1 MTGVVKTEHCCVNRQ
16 RNIFSNNMKGVSR
29 CLVLMTVSLG
39 LICVLLLVFIILQHF
54 TITAERDLIKSYKN
68 TVEEFNQTINSL
80 QNNYTNLTQKKLTLE
95 MRVNNLTAEKSQL
108 QRSFETLN
116 QTKLQLESKVT
127 CLSEKLKQ
135 EESKQRNL
143 CGPVCLLLSNNAMS
157 WSDSRQYCRDHGADL
172 VIINS
177 EEKQMYD
184 KTQEQIMDLEAIYDS
199 DEDTT
204 GPRTTSYS
212 QAKGKDQQCRGRCL
226 ALITVSLGL
235 ICVLLLVFII
245 LQNITITA
253 ERDQMKSYKNTVEEF
268 NQTISSLQHN
278 YTDLMTKKDQLQNNF
293 RFLSQKKL
301 ELETRVNSLSDE
313 LKKKVS
319 NGGNQS
325 SLDGLFISKKPMSW
339 SDSRQYCRD
348 RGADLVIINTEEK
361 QRLLSSS
368 FRERL
373 WIGLSDI
380 ENEGNLTWVDNSPL
394 NQGYVLSAPNIL
406 KVGAPEKVFVEAQ
419 DYSGASLNVKIS
431 VRNPKDNNR
440 EVTSA
445 SVSLTPDKN
454 YQDLVEIEVPGNAFS
469 FEKGVEQY
477 AILQAQFP
485 QNLLEKKVM
494 VIFQSGHIVLQT
506 DKTIYTP
513 DSTVYYRVFS
523 LSSGMTRPVE
533 SGVRMEIL
541 TPDGISL
548 ESKSVYPGGGMVSG
562 TFSLTNPASPG
573 LWKLVAW
580 HKNSPQKNFSS
591 EFEVKEYVLPSFEV
605 SLSPQKAFFYVNDDS
620 LTVDVDAKYLF
631 GETVS
636 GHGFVVFGVVT
647 EDKGKISIPGSL
659 QRVQILDGSG
669 TAELRR
675 KHILQT
681 FPNIMQLVGHSLY
694 VTVSVLTESGSEM
707 VEAHK
712 KGIQIVTS
720 PYTIH
725 FRRTPHYFKPGMPF
739 DISVYVTNPDQ
750 TPAKNVEVEVNPG
763 GIRGQTRDNG
773 IAKVTV
779 NTPGGSS
786 TLEITAKT
794 RDPQLSNDQ
803 QAVKKM
809 TAQAYIPKGGS
820 NNYLHIG
827 IGAAELQI
835 GDQMKVSLNLGRSP
849 GVRDQDFTYMILSKG
864 QIVQADR
871 FKRRGQSLVS
881 LSLTVTKDMVPSF
894 RFVAYYHVGSSEVV
908 SDSVWVDVKDTCMG
922 TLKVEVHNPVNVYEP
937 GEDFDLRITGDPGA
951 KVGLVAVDKGV
962 YVLNNKNRITQ
973 TKIWGVVE
981 SHDIGCTAG
990 SGKDSMEVFSDAG
1003 LLFESS
1009 SAGGTGVRTSS
1020 EMVEAHKKGIQ
1031 IVTSPYTIHF
1041 RRTPHYFKP
1050 GMPFDIS
1057 VYVTNPDQTPAKNV
1071 EVEVNPGGIRGQT
1084 RDNGIAKVTVNTP
1097 GGSST
1102 LEIIAKTRDPQLS
1115 NDQQAVKKMT
1125 AQAYIPKGGS
1135 NNYLHIGI
1143 GAAELQIGDQM
1154 KVSLNLG
1161 RSPGVRDQDFTYMIL
1176 SKGQIVQADRFKR
1189 RGQSLVSLSLTV
1201 TKDMVPSFR
1210 FVAYYHVGSSE
1221 VVSDSVWV
1229 DVKDTC
1235 MGTLKVEVHNPVN
1248 VYEPG
1253 EDFDLRITGDPGAKV
1268 GLVAVDK
1275 GVYVLNNKNRITQ
1288 TKIWGVVESHDIGC
1302 TAGSGKDSME
1312 VFSDAGLLFES
1323 SSAGGTGVRT
1333 ISKFSGIGRECC
1345 MDGLKKLDDYSCQ
1358 YRASFIVEGKEC
1370 IQAFLHCC
1378 TEITAHFEDSAE
1390 EMILSRSECEDFV
1403 NSDDIVTRTLFPESW
1418 LWEEVVLPKCSALN
1432 RQCQTTTFPRDG
1444 LKLKDSITTWEITAI
1459 SLSSTHG
1466 ICVADVHEMTVVKNF
1481 FIDLKLP
1488 YSAVRNE
1495 QIEIKAVIH
1504 NLYSR
1509 RLKVRVELME
1519 TKDICS
1525 PASKRGK
1532 FQTIVTVDAKSSYS
1546 VPFVIVPLAL
1556 GRHAIEVKA
1565 AAAGRAS
1572 DGVRKEL
1579 LVVSEGVLT
1588 KLNEN
1593 LQFSPSKKGGEHVE
1607 VINSLI
1613 LKDQAPNTPSI
1624 TYVSAIGDT
1633 ISITIEK
1640 AISGHAM
1647 GSLIIQPGGCGEQN
1661 MAGLT
1666 MPVIATHY
1674 LDKTSQWH
1682 TLNAGLRETAVT
1694 YITRGYNQQL
1704 AYRKTDG
1711 SYAAYI
1717 SRPSSTWLTAYV
1729 AKVFAMA
1736 SNIVYIDRNVIC
1748 SALNWLIQ
1756 NKQLPDG
1763 VFREDAPVLSG
1774 GMTGNVHGENTQASM
1789 TAFVL
1794 IALQEGRGICAGQI
1808 SSLDSS
1814 MYKAIVYLRSQIHS
1828 LTNPYAVAMTSY
1840 ALASGNA
1847 LDKQVLLRK
1856 AYADGSH
1863 WPVPG
1868 SSTFTLEASAYA
1880 LLALVKA
1887 QDFQSAAPIVNWL
1900 NNQRQYSGG
1909 YGSTQIPS
1917 NRQITISAKGS
1928 GEASVTVVTEYY
1940 AKPKESKSTCNNFE
1954 LALAFERNDK
1964 VTYQGA
1970 TESYKL
1976 IIKTRY
1982 LSADRDATMSILDIS
1997 LLTGFVVDENDLK
2010 ALSTGCDRIIQK
2022 FEMNKQLS
2030 ERGSLILYLD
2040 KISHTREERISFRL
2054 HRIMNGGFLQPAAV
2068 TVYEY
2073 YSIENRCVKFY
2084 HPTRK
2089 EGALQ
2094 KICKNDV
2101 CQCAEE
2107 NCSLQKKE
2115 KILEAHRNKKACE
2128 PKIDYV
2134 YKAVVL
2140 RENEDALTVYYDM
2153 KIELALK
2160 TGPEKNVEG
2169 MQRTFSLQ
2177 ISCKEALNL
2186 KGGESYLI
2194 MGQADDVQMEGRI
2207 GQYALGERTWLE
2219 FWPSLEESKTSA
2231 ELKEKYNGMLSLQQD
2246 LRFGC
2251 G

>member
-1 MTGVVKTEHCCVNRQ
+1 MNVDSLWLAAVV
-16 RNIFSNNMKGVSR
+16 
-29 CLVLMTVSLG
+29 VSL
-39 LICVLLLVFIILQHF
+39 
-54 TITAERDLIKSYKN
+54 
-68 TVEEFNQTINSL
+68 
-80 QNNYTNLTQKKLTLE
+80 
-95 MRVNNLTAEKSQL
+95 
-108 QRSFETLN
+108 
-116 QTKLQLESKVT
+116 
-127 CLSEKLKQ
+127 
-135 EESKQRNL
+135 
-143 CGPVCLLLSNNAMS
+143 P
-157 WSDSRQYCRDHGADL
+157 
-172 VIINS
+172 
-177 EEKQMYD
+177 
-184 KTQEQIMDLEAIYDS
+184 
-199 DEDTT
+199 
-204 GPRTTSYS
+204 
-212 QAKGKDQQCRGRCL
+212 
-226 ALITVSLGL
+226 
-235 ICVLLLVFII
+235 
-245 LQNITITA
+245 
-253 ERDQMKSYKNTVEEF
+253 
-268 NQTISSLQHN
+268 
-278 YTDLMTKKDQLQNNF
+278 
-293 RFLSQKKL
+293 
-301 ELETRVNSLSDE
+301 
-313 LKKKVS
+313 
-319 NGGNQS
+319 
-325 SLDGLFISKKPMSW
+325 
-339 SDSRQYCRD
+339 
-348 RGADLVIINTEEK
+348 
-361 QRLLSSS
+361 
-368 FRERL
+368 
-373 WIGLSDI
+373 
-380 ENEGNLTWVDNSPL
+380 
-394 NQGYVLSAPNIL
+394 VLSLCDPL
-406 KVGAPEKVFVEAQ
+406 
-419 DYSGASLNVKIS
+419 
-431 VRNPKDNNR
+431 
-440 EVTSA
+440 
-445 SVSLTPDKN
+445 
-454 YQDLVEIEVPGNAFS
+454 
-469 FEKGVEQY
+469 
-477 AILQAQFP
+477 
-485 QNLLEKKVM
+485 
-494 VIFQSGHIVLQT
+494 
-506 DKTIYTP
+506 
-513 DSTVYYRVFS
+513 
-523 LSSGMTRPVE
+523 
-533 SGVRMEIL
+533 
-541 TPDGISL
+541 
-548 ESKSVYPGGGMVSG
+548 
-562 TFSLTNPASPG
+562 PG

-620 LTVDVDAKYLF
+620 LTVDIDAKYLF

-809 TAQAYIPKGGS
+809 TAQAYKPKGGS

-849 GVRDQDFTYMILSKG
+849 GVRDQDFTYMICLE
-864 QIVQADR
+864 
-871 FKRRGQSLVS
+871 
-881 LSLTVTKDMVPSF
+881 
-894 RFVAYYHVGSSEVV
+894 SEHT
-908 SDSVWVDVKDTCMG
+908 S
-922 TLKVEVHNPVNVYEP
+922 
-937 GEDFDLRITGDPGA
+937 GE
-951 KVGLVAVDKGV
+951 
-962 YVLNNKNRITQ
+962 N
-973 TKIWGVVE
+973 
-981 SHDIGCTAG
+981 
-990 SGKDSMEVFSDAG
+990 
-1003 LLFESS
+1003 
-1009 SAGGTGVRTSS
+1009 
-1020 EMVEAHKKGIQ
+1020 
-1031 IVTSPYTIHF
+1031 
-1041 RRTPHYFKP
+1041 
-1050 GMPFDIS
+1050 
-1057 VYVTNPDQTPAKNV
+1057 
-1071 EVEVNPGGIRGQT
+1071 
-1084 RDNGIAKVTVNTP
+1084 
-1097 GGSST
+1097 
-1102 LEIIAKTRDPQLS
+1102 
-1115 NDQQAVKKMT
+1115 
-1125 AQAYIPKGGS
+1125 
-1135 NNYLHIGI
+1135 
-1143 GAAELQIGDQM
+1143 
-1154 KVSLNLG
+1154 
-1161 RSPGVRDQDFTYMIL
+1161 
-1176 SKGQIVQADRFKR
+1176 
-1189 RGQSLVSLSLTV
+1189 
-1201 TKDMVPSFR
+1201 
-1210 FVAYYHVGSSE
+1210 
-1221 VVSDSVWV
+1221 
-1229 DVKDTC
+1229 
-1235 MGTLKVEVHNPVN
+1235 
-1248 VYEPG
+1248 
-1253 EDFDLRITGDPGAKV
+1253 
-1268 GLVAVDK
+1268 
-1275 GVYVLNNKNRITQ
+1275 
-1288 TKIWGVVESHDIGC
+1288 
-1302 TAGSGKDSME
+1302 
-1312 VFSDAGLLFES
+1312 
-1323 SSAGGTGVRT
+1323 
-1333 ISKFSGIGRECC
+1333 
-1345 MDGLKKLDDYSCQ
+1345 
-1358 YRASFIVEGKEC
+1358 
-1370 IQAFLHCC
+1370 
-1378 TEITAHFEDSAE
+1378 
-1390 EMILSRSECEDFV
+1390 EDFV

-1418 LWEEVVLPKCSALN
+1418 LWEEVVLPKCSSLN

-1495 QIEIKAVIH
+1495 QIEIKAIIH

-1509 RLKVRVELME
+1509 RVKVRVELME

-1565 AAAGRAS
+1565 AAAGRAG

-1607 VINSLI
+1607 VIRSLI
-1613 LKDQAPNTPSI
+1613 LRDQAPNTPSI

-1674 LDKTSQWH
+1674 LDKTNQWH
-1682 TLNAGLRETAVT
+1682 TLNAGLRQTAVT
-1694 YITRGYNQQL
+1694 YIARGYNQQL

-1748 SALNWLIQ
+1748 SALNWLIL
-1756 NKQLPDG
+1756 NRQLPDG
-1763 VFREDAPVLSG
+1763 VFREAAPVMSG

-1814 MYKAIVYLRSQIHS
+1814 MYKAIVYLRSQIHG

-1840 ALASGNA
+1840 ALANGNA

-1856 AYADGSH
+1856 ASADGSH

-1887 QDFQSAAPIVNWL
+1887 QDFQNAAPIVNWL

-1909 YGSTQIPS
+1909 YGSTQATIMVFQAVAEYRIQVKDIKQLDLEMTIRVEGSRQPVVWKFNKENSHLTQTEKIPS

-1940 AKPKESKSTCNNFE
+1940 AKPKESKSTCKNFE

-2010 ALSTGCDRIIQK
+2010 ALSTGHDRIIQK

-2153 KIELALK
+2153 RIELALK
-2160 TGPEKNVEG
+2160 TGPEINVEG

-2231 ELKEKYNGMLSLQQD
+2231 ELREKYNGMLSLQQD

-2251 G
+2251 S

>member
-1 MTGVVKTEHCCVNRQ
+1 MRVDSLWLAAVV
-16 RNIFSNNMKGVSR
+16 
-29 CLVLMTVSLG
+29 VSLP
-39 LICVLLLVFIILQHF
+39 IL
-54 TITAERDLIKSYKN
+54 
-68 TVEEFNQTINSL
+68 SL
-80 QNNYTNLTQKKLTLE
+80 CT
-95 MRVNNLTAEKSQL
+95 
-108 QRSFETLN
+108 
-116 QTKLQLESKVT
+116 
-127 CLSEKLKQ
+127 
-135 EESKQRNL
+135 
-143 CGPVCLLLSNNAMS
+143 
-157 WSDSRQYCRDHGADL
+157 
-172 VIINS
+172 
-177 EEKQMYD
+177 
-184 KTQEQIMDLEAIYDS
+184 
-199 DEDTT
+199 
-204 GPRTTSYS
+204 
-212 QAKGKDQQCRGRCL
+212 
-226 ALITVSLGL
+226 
-235 ICVLLLVFII
+235 
-245 LQNITITA
+245 
-253 ERDQMKSYKNTVEEF
+253 
-268 NQTISSLQHN
+268 
-278 YTDLMTKKDQLQNNF
+278 
-293 RFLSQKKL
+293 
-301 ELETRVNSLSDE
+301 
-313 LKKKVS
+313 
-319 NGGNQS
+319 
-325 SLDGLFISKKPMSW
+325 
-339 SDSRQYCRD
+339 
-348 RGADLVIINTEEK
+348 
-361 QRLLSSS
+361 
-368 FRERL
+368 
-373 WIGLSDI
+373 
-380 ENEGNLTWVDNSPL
+380 PL
-394 NQGYVLSAPNIL
+394 YILSAPNIL
-406 KVGAPEKVFVEAQ
+406 KVGSPEKVFVEAQ

-431 VRNPKDNNR
+431 VRSPKDNSR

-445 SVSLTPDKN
+445 SVTLTPTKN
-454 YQDLVEIEVPGNAFS
+454 YQDLVEIEISGSEFS
-469 FEKGVEQY
+469 FEKGVQQY

-485 QNLLEKKVM
+485 QKLLEKKVM
-494 VIFQSGHIVLQT
+494 VIFQSGNIVLQT

-523 LSSGMTRPVE
+523 LSPGMTQPAENR
-533 SGVRMEIL
+533 VRVEIL

-548 ESKSVYPGGGMVSG
+548 ESKSVYPGEGIVSG
-562 TFSLTNPASPG
+562 TFSLTDPASPG

-580 HKNSPQKNFSS
+580 HQNSPQKNFSS

-605 SLSPQKAFFYVNDDS
+605 TLSPQKAFFYVNDDS
-620 LTVDVDAKYLF
+620 LSVDIKAKYLF
-631 GETVS
+631 GETVR

-669 TAELRR
+669 TAELKR

-681 FPNIMQLVGHSLY
+681 FPNIMQLVRKSLY
-694 VTVSVLTESGSEM
+694 IAVSVLTESGSEM
-707 VEAHK
+707 VEAQK

-725 FRRTPHYFKPGMPF
+725 FKKTPHFFKPGMPF
-739 DISVYVTNPDQ
+739 DVSVYITNPDQ

-763 GIRGQTRDNG
+763 GVKSQTRDNG

-786 TLEITAKT
+786 TLEITVKT
-794 RDPQLSNDQ
+794 KDPQLSDEQ

-809 TAQAYIPKGGS
+809 TAQAYKPKGGS

-827 IGAAELQI
+827 INAAELQI

-849 GVRDQDFTYMILSKG
+849 RVIDQDFTYMILSKG
-864 QIVQADR
+864 QIIQADR

-881 LSLTVTKDMVPSF
+881 LSLPVTKDMLPSF

-922 TLKVEVHNPVNVYEP
+922 TLKVEVQDPVNVYEP
-937 GEDFDLRITGDPGA
+937 GEDFSLRITGDPGA

-973 TKIWGVVE
+973 TKIWDVVE

-990 SGKDSMEVFSDAG
+990 SGKDSMQVFSDAG

-1009 SAGGTGVRTSS
+1009 SAGGTDVRTNAECQSS
-1020 EMVEAHKKGIQ
+1020 SRRKRRDI
-1031 IVTSPYTIHF
+1031 TSWDLL
-1041 RRTPHYFKP
+1041 R
-1050 GMPFDIS
+1050 S
-1057 VYVTNPDQTPAKNV
+1057 
-1071 EVEVNPGGIRGQT
+1071 
-1084 RDNGIAKVTVNTP
+1084 
-1097 GGSST
+1097 
-1102 LEIIAKTRDPQLS
+1102 LS
-1115 NDQQAVKKMT
+1115 NK
-1125 AQAYIPKGGS
+1125 Y
-1135 NNYLHIGI
+1135 
-1143 GAAELQIGDQM
+1143 
-1154 KVSLNLG
+1154 
-1161 RSPGVRDQDFTYMIL
+1161 
-1176 SKGQIVQADRFKR
+1176 
-1189 RGQSLVSLSLTV
+1189 
-1201 TKDMVPSFR
+1201 
-1210 FVAYYHVGSSE
+1210 
-1221 VVSDSVWV
+1221 
-1229 DVKDTC
+1229 
-1235 MGTLKVEVHNPVN
+1235 
-1248 VYEPG
+1248 
-1253 EDFDLRITGDPGAKV
+1253 
-1268 GLVAVDK
+1268 
-1275 GVYVLNNKNRITQ
+1275 
-1288 TKIWGVVESHDIGC
+1288 
-1302 TAGSGKDSME
+1302 
-1312 VFSDAGLLFES
+1312 
-1323 SSAGGTGVRT
+1323 
-1333 ISKFSGIGRECC
+1333 SGIERECC
-1345 MDGLKKLDDYSCQ
+1345 LDGLKNMEDLSITCQ
-1358 YRASFIVEGKEC
+1358 YRASFIVDGEEC
-1370 IQAFLHCC
+1370 RQAFLHCC
-1378 TEITAHFEDSAE
+1378 NVMADNREKSAE
-1390 EMILSRSECEDFV
+1390 EQILARSESEEFV
-1403 NSDDIVTRTLFPESW
+1403 NSDDIVTRSLFPESW
-1418 LWEEVVLPKCSALN
+1418 LWEELKLPKCSSMN
-1432 RQCQTTTFPRDG
+1432 RQCQTTTLPRDG

-1495 QIEIKAVIH
+1495 QIEIKAIIH

-1509 RLKVRVELME
+1509 KVKVRVELME

-1532 FQTIVTVDAKSSYS
+1532 FNTIVTVDAKSSYS

-1556 GRHAIEVKA
+1556 GRHAIVVKA
-1565 AAAGRAS
+1565 AAAGRGS
-1572 DGVRKEL
+1572 DGVKKDL

-1607 VINSLI
+1607 VIKSLI
-1613 LKDQAPNTPSI
+1613 LRDQAPNTPAN

-1640 AISGHAM
+1640 AISGQAM
-1647 GSLIIQPGGCGEQN
+1647 GSLIILPGGCGEQN
-1661 MAGLT
+1661 MASLT

-1674 LDKTSQWH
+1674 LDKTNQWH
-1682 TLNAGLRETAVT
+1682 TVKAGLRQTAAM

-1704 AYRKTDG
+1704 AYRKSDG

-1729 AKVFAMA
+1729 AKIFAMA
-1736 SNIVYIDRNVIC
+1736 SNIVNIDRNVIC
-1748 SALNWLIQ
+1748 SALKWLIM

-1763 VFREDAPVLSG
+1763 VFREDAPVISG
-1774 GMTGNVHGENTQASM
+1774 WMTGNVHGQNSQASM

-1794 IALQEGRGICAGQI
+1794 IALQEGRGICAGLI

-1814 MYKAIVYLRSQIHS
+1814 INKATMYLRSQFHG

-1840 ALASGNA
+1840 ALANGNA
-1847 LDKQVLLRK
+1847 LDKQILLRK
-1856 AYADGSH
+1856 ASGDGSH

-1868 SSTFTLEASAYA
+1868 SSSFTLEASAYA
-1880 LLALVKA
+1880 LLALIKA
-1887 QDFQSAAPIVNWL
+1887 QDFQNAAPIVNWL
-1900 NNQRQYSGG
+1900 NNQRQYNGG
-1909 YGSTQIPS
+1909 YGTTQATIMVFQAVAEYRIQVKDKRQLDLEMTIRVDGSRQPIVWNFNKDNSYLAQTEKIPS

-1940 AKPKESKSTCNNFE
+1940 VKPKESKTTCKNFE
-1954 LALAFERNDK
+1954 LALTFERANEVK
-1964 VTYQGA
+1964 YQGA

-1976 IIKTRY
+1976 IINTRY

-2010 ALSTGCDRIIQK
+2010 ALSTGHDRMIQK

-2040 KISHTREERISFRL
+2040 KISHTRQDRISFRL

-2073 YSIENRCVKFY
+2073 YSLENRCVRFY

-2089 EGALQ
+2089 EGAFQ

-2115 KILEAHRNKKACE
+2115 KILEAHRNKKACD
-2128 PKIDYV
+2128 PKINYV

-2140 RENEDALTVYYDM
+2140 REREDALTLYYDVR
-2153 KIELALK
+2153 IELALK
-2160 TGPEKNVEG
+2160 TGPEINVEG
-2169 MQRTFSLQ
+2169 EQRTFALQ

-2186 KGGESYLI
+2186 KPGESYLI
-2194 MGQADDVQMEGRI
+2194 MGQADDVQLEGRI

-2251 G
+2251 S

>member
-1 MTGVVKTEHCCVNRQ
+1 MRVDSLWLAAVV
-16 RNIFSNNMKGVSR
+16 
-29 CLVLMTVSLG
+29 VSLP
-39 LICVLLLVFIILQHF
+39 VL
-54 TITAERDLIKSYKN
+54 
-68 TVEEFNQTINSL
+68 
-80 QNNYTNLTQKKLTLE
+80 
-95 MRVNNLTAEKSQL
+95 
-108 QRSFETLN
+108 SF
-116 QTKLQLESKVT
+116 
-127 CLSEKLKQ
+127 C
-135 EESKQRNL
+135 
-143 CGPVCLLLSNNAMS
+143 
-157 WSDSRQYCRDHGADL
+157 D
-172 VIINS
+172 
-177 EEKQMYD
+177 
-184 KTQEQIMDLEAIYDS
+184 
-199 DEDTT
+199 
-204 GPRTTSYS
+204 
-212 QAKGKDQQCRGRCL
+212 
-226 ALITVSLGL
+226 
-235 ICVLLLVFII
+235 
-245 LQNITITA
+245 
-253 ERDQMKSYKNTVEEF
+253 
-268 NQTISSLQHN
+268 
-278 YTDLMTKKDQLQNNF
+278 
-293 RFLSQKKL
+293 
-301 ELETRVNSLSDE
+301 
-313 LKKKVS
+313 
-319 NGGNQS
+319 
-325 SLDGLFISKKPMSW
+325 
-339 SDSRQYCRD
+339 
-348 RGADLVIINTEEK
+348 
-361 QRLLSSS
+361 
-368 FRERL
+368 
-373 WIGLSDI
+373 
-380 ENEGNLTWVDNSPL
+380 PL
-394 NQGYVLSAPNIL
+394 YVLSAPNIL

-533 SGVRMEIL
+533 SGVRVEIL

-562 TFSLTNPASPG
+562 TFSLTDPASPG

-620 LTVDVDAKYLF
+620 LTVDIDAKYLF

-786 TLEITAKT
+786 TLEIIAKT

-809 TAQAYIPKGGS
+809 TAQAYKPKGGS

-827 IGAAELQI
+827 IGTAELQI
-835 GDQMKVSLNLGRSP
+835 GDQMKVSLNLGGSP

-864 QIVQADR
+864 QIIQADR

-973 TKIWGVVE
+973 TKIWDVVE

-990 SGKDSMEVFSDAG
+990 SGKDSMDVFSDAG

-1009 SAGGTGVRTSS
+1009 SAGGTGVRTS
-1020 EMVEAHKKGIQ
+1020 E
-1031 IVTSPYTIHF
+1031 
-1041 RRTPHYFKP
+1041 
-1050 GMPFDIS
+1050 
-1057 VYVTNPDQTPAKNV
+1057 N
-1071 EVEVNPGGIRGQT
+1071 
-1084 RDNGIAKVTVNTP
+1084 
-1097 GGSST
+1097 
-1102 LEIIAKTRDPQLS
+1102 
-1115 NDQQAVKKMT
+1115 
-1125 AQAYIPKGGS
+1125 
-1135 NNYLHIGI
+1135 
-1143 GAAELQIGDQM
+1143 
-1154 KVSLNLG
+1154 
-1161 RSPGVRDQDFTYMIL
+1161 
-1176 SKGQIVQADRFKR
+1176 
-1189 RGQSLVSLSLTV
+1189 
-1201 TKDMVPSFR
+1201 
-1210 FVAYYHVGSSE
+1210 
-1221 VVSDSVWV
+1221 
-1229 DVKDTC
+1229 
-1235 MGTLKVEVHNPVN
+1235 
-1248 VYEPG
+1248 
-1253 EDFDLRITGDPGAKV
+1253 
-1268 GLVAVDK
+1268 
-1275 GVYVLNNKNRITQ
+1275 
-1288 TKIWGVVESHDIGC
+1288 
-1302 TAGSGKDSME
+1302 
-1312 VFSDAGLLFES
+1312 
-1323 SSAGGTGVRT
+1323 
-1333 ISKFSGIGRECC
+1333 
-1345 MDGLKKLDDYSCQ
+1345 
-1358 YRASFIVEGKEC
+1358 
-1370 IQAFLHCC
+1370 
-1378 TEITAHFEDSAE
+1378 
-1390 EMILSRSECEDFV
+1390 EDFV

-1504 NLYSR
+1504 NLNSK
-1509 RLKVRVELME
+1509 RLKVRVELRE

-1525 PASKRGK
+1525 PASKKGK

-1556 GRHAIEVKA
+1556 GRHAIEVKV

-1607 VINSLI
+1607 VIRSLI
-1613 LKDQAPNTPSI
+1613 LRDQAPNTPSI

-1661 MAGLT
+1661 MIGLT
-1666 MPVIATHY
+1666 MPVIATYY
-1674 LDKTSQWH
+1674 LDKTNQWH
-1682 TLNAGLRETAVT
+1682 TVSAGLRQTAVT
-1694 YITRGYNQQL
+1694 YIARGYNQQL

-1711 SYAAYI
+1711 SYAAWI
-1717 SRPSSTWLTAYV
+1717 NRPSSTWLTAYV

-1736 SNIVYIDRNVIC
+1736 SHIVHIDQNVIC
-1748 SALNWLIQ
+1748 SALNWLIL

-1763 VFREDAPVLSG
+1763 VFREDAHVIHG
-1774 GMTGNVHGENTQASM
+1774 EMTGNVRGGDSEASM

-1794 IALQEGRGICAGQI
+1794 IALQEGKGICAGQI

-1814 MYKAIVYLRSQIHS
+1814 IYKAIVYLRSRLHG
-1828 LTNPYAVAMTSY
+1828 LTNPYAVAMASY
-1840 ALASGNA
+1840 ALANGNA
-1847 LDKQVLLRK
+1847 LDKQVLLKK
-1856 AYADGSH
+1856 ASADGSH

-1868 SSTFTLEASAYA
+1868 SSSFTLEASAYA
-1880 LLALVKA
+1880 LLALVKV

-1909 YGSTQIPS
+1909 YGTTQATIMVFQAVAEYRIQVKDIKQLDLEMTIRVEGSQQPVVWKFNKENSHLTQTEKIPS
-1917 NRQITISAKGS
+1917 NRQITIRARGS
-1928 GEASVTVVTEYY
+1928 GEASVTIVTEYY
-1940 AKPKESKSTCNNFE
+1940 AKPKESKSTCKDFE
-1954 LALAFERNDK
+1954 LALTFERSDK

-1970 TESYKL
+1970 TETYKL
-1976 IIKTRY
+1976 TIKTRY

-1997 LLTGFVVDENDLK
+1997 LPTGFVVDEGDLK

-2040 KISHTREERISFRL
+2040 KVSHSKENTIAFRL
-2054 HRIMNGGFLQPAAV
+2054 HRIMNGGFLQPGAV
-2068 TVYEY
+2068 AVYEY

-2094 KICKNDV
+2094 KICKNEV

-2107 NCSLQKKE
+2107 NCSLQQKE
-2115 KILEAHRNKKACE
+2115 NIFDAHRNKKACE

>member
-1 MTGVVKTEHCCVNRQ
+1 M
-16 RNIFSNNMKGVSR
+16 
-29 CLVLMTVSLG
+29 
-39 LICVLLLVFIILQHF
+39 LVFIILQNITITAERGLIKSYKNTVEEFNQTIKSLQDEKHQLQNNF
-54 TITAERDLIKSYKN
+54 YSLNQKKLELETRVKVVTAEKDQLQRSTEFFIQRKLELEKKVKDLNAEKDVLQRSFDSLNKKKLELESKVTSLSEELKKESTKRGWFFLSSELKSWSDSRQYCRDRGADLVIINSEEKQHITITAERDLIKSYKN
-68 TVEEFNQTINSL
+68 TVEEFNETINSL
-80 QNNYTNLTQKKLTLE
+80 Q
-95 MRVNNLTAEKSQL
+95 S
-108 QRSFETLN
+108 
-116 QTKLQLESKVT
+116 
-127 CLSEKLKQ
+127 
-135 EESKQRNL
+135 
-143 CGPVCLLLSNNAMS
+143 
-157 WSDSRQYCRDHGADL
+157 
-172 VIINS
+172 
-177 EEKQMYD
+177 
-184 KTQEQIMDLEAIYDS
+184 
-199 DEDTT
+199 
-204 GPRTTSYS
+204 
-212 QAKGKDQQCRGRCL
+212 
-226 ALITVSLGL
+226 
-235 ICVLLLVFII
+235 
-245 LQNITITA
+245 
-253 ERDQMKSYKNTVEEF
+253 
-268 NQTISSLQHN
+268 N
-278 YTDLMTKKDQLQNNF
+278 YTDLMIEKHHLQNNF
-293 RFLSQKKL
+293 SSLSQKKL
-301 ELETRVNSLSDE
+301 ELETRVTSLSDE
-313 LKKKVS
+313 LKKNVS

-348 RGADLVIINTEEK
+348 CGADLVIINSEEK
-361 QRLLSSS
+361 QRLISSS

-373 WIGLSDI
+373 WIGLSDR

-394 NQGYVLSAPNIL
+394 KQRYVLSAPNIL

-419 DYSGASLNVKIS
+419 DYFGASLNVKIS

-477 AILQAQFP
+477 AILQARFP
-485 QNLLEKKVM
+485 QKLLEKKVM

-533 SGVRMEIL
+533 SGVRVEIL

-562 TFSLTNPASPG
+562 TFSLTDPASPG

-620 LTVDVDAKYLF
+620 LTVDIDAKYLF

-763 GIRGQTRDNG
+763 GTRGQTRDNG

-779 NTPGGSS
+779 NTPGRSS

-794 RDPQLSNDQ
+794 RDPRLSNDQ

-809 TAQAYIPKGGS
+809 TAQAYK
-820 NNYLHIG
+820 
-827 IGAAELQI
+827 
-835 GDQMKVSLNLGRSP
+835 
-849 GVRDQDFTYMILSKG
+849 
-864 QIVQADR
+864 
-871 FKRRGQSLVS
+871 
-881 LSLTVTKDMVPSF
+881 
-894 RFVAYYHVGSSEVV
+894 
-908 SDSVWVDVKDTCMG
+908 
-922 TLKVEVHNPVNVYEP
+922 
-937 GEDFDLRITGDPGA
+937 
-951 KVGLVAVDKGV
+951 
-962 YVLNNKNRITQ
+962 
-973 TKIWGVVE
+973 
-981 SHDIGCTAG
+981 
-990 SGKDSMEVFSDAG
+990 
-1003 LLFESS
+1003 
-1009 SAGGTGVRTSS
+1009 
-1020 EMVEAHKKGIQ
+1020 
-1031 IVTSPYTIHF
+1031 
-1041 RRTPHYFKP
+1041 
-1050 GMPFDIS
+1050 
-1057 VYVTNPDQTPAKNV
+1057 
-1071 EVEVNPGGIRGQT
+1071 
-1084 RDNGIAKVTVNTP
+1084 
-1097 GGSST
+1097 
-1102 LEIIAKTRDPQLS
+1102 
-1115 NDQQAVKKMT
+1115 
-1125 AQAYIPKGGS
+1125 PKGGS

-1378 TEITAHFEDSAE
+1378 AEITAHFEDSAE

-2073 YSIENRCVKFY
+2073 YSI
-2084 HPTRK
+2084 
-2089 EGALQ
+2089 
-2094 KICKNDV
+2094 
-2101 CQCAEE
+2101 
-2107 NCSLQKKE
+2107 
-2115 KILEAHRNKKACE
+2115 
-2128 PKIDYV
+2128 V

>member
-1 MTGVVKTEHCCVNRQ
+1 MF
-16 RNIFSNNMKGVSR
+16 FSSY
-29 CLVLMTVSLG
+29 
-39 LICVLLLVFIILQHF
+39 ILL
-54 TITAERDLIKSYKN
+54 
-68 TVEEFNQTINSL
+68 
-80 QNNYTNLTQKKLTLE
+80 
-95 MRVNNLTAEKSQL
+95 
-108 QRSFETLN
+108 
-116 QTKLQLESKVT
+116 
-127 CLSEKLKQ
+127 
-135 EESKQRNL
+135 
-143 CGPVCLLLSNNAMS
+143 
-157 WSDSRQYCRDHGADL
+157 
-172 VIINS
+172 
-177 EEKQMYD
+177 
-184 KTQEQIMDLEAIYDS
+184 
-199 DEDTT
+199 
-204 GPRTTSYS
+204 
-212 QAKGKDQQCRGRCL
+212 
-226 ALITVSLGL
+226 
-235 ICVLLLVFII
+235 
-245 LQNITITA
+245 
-253 ERDQMKSYKNTVEEF
+253 
-268 NQTISSLQHN
+268 
-278 YTDLMTKKDQLQNNF
+278 
-293 RFLSQKKL
+293 
-301 ELETRVNSLSDE
+301 
-313 LKKKVS
+313 
-319 NGGNQS
+319 
-325 SLDGLFISKKPMSW
+325 
-339 SDSRQYCRD
+339 
-348 RGADLVIINTEEK
+348 
-361 QRLLSSS
+361 
-368 FRERL
+368 
-373 WIGLSDI
+373 
-380 ENEGNLTWVDNSPL
+380 
-394 NQGYVLSAPNIL
+394 APNIL
-406 KVGAPEKVFVEAQ
+406 KVGSPDKVFVEAQ
-419 DYSGASLNVKIS
+419 DYSGVSLNVQIS
-431 VRNPKDNNR
+431 VRSPNDNR
-440 EVTSA
+440 VVTSA
-445 SVSLTPDKN
+445 SVTLTSAKN
-454 YQDLVEIEVPGNAFS
+454 YQDLIEIEVPGNVFS
-469 FEKGVEQY
+469 FEKGVQQY

-485 QNLLEKKVM
+485 QKLLEKKVM

-523 LSSGMTRPVE
+523 LSPGMTQPVE
-533 SGVRMEIL
+533 SGVRVEIL

-548 ESKSVYPGGGMVSG
+548 ESKSIYPGGGMVSG
-562 TFSLTNPASPG
+562 TFSLTDPASPG

-580 HKNSPQKNFSS
+580 HQNSPQKNFSS
-591 EFEVKEYVLPSFEV
+591 EFEVKEYVLPSFAI

-620 LTVDVDAKYLF
+620 LTVDIEAKYLF
-631 GETVS
+631 GETVN

-659 QRVQILDGSG
+659 QRVKIWDGSG

-681 FPNIMQLVGHSLY
+681 FPNIMQLVGQSLY

-725 FRRTPHYFKPGMPF
+725 FRRTPHFFKPGMPF
-739 DISVYVTNPDQ
+739 DVSVYVTNPDQ
-750 TPAKNVEVEVNPG
+750 TPAEDVEVEVNPG
-763 GIRGQTRDNG
+763 GVRGQTRDNG

-786 TLEITAKT
+786 TLDITAKT
-794 RDPQLSNDQ
+794 KDPQLSDEQ
-803 QAVKKM
+803 QAVRKM
-809 TAQAYIPKGGS
+809 TAQAYKPKGGS

-827 IGAAELQI
+827 IGAAELRI
-835 GDQMKVSLNLGRSP
+835 GDSLKVSLNLGRSP

-864 QIVQADR
+864 QIVQADK
-871 FKRRGQSLVS
+871 FKRQGQSLVT

-922 TLKVEVHNPVNVYEP
+922 TLKVEVYDPESVYEP
-937 GEDFDLRITGDPGA
+937 GEDFGLRITGDPGA

-973 TKIWGVVE
+973 TKIWDVVE

-1009 SAGGTGVRTSS
+1009 PAGGTGVRTNAECQSS
-1020 EMVEAHKKGIQ
+1020 
-1031 IVTSPYTIHF
+1031 S
-1041 RRTPHYFKP
+1041 RR
-1050 GMPFDIS
+1050 
-1057 VYVTNPDQTPAKNV
+1057 
-1071 EVEVNPGGIRGQT
+1071 
-1084 RDNGIAKVTVNTP
+1084 
-1097 GGSST
+1097 
-1102 LEIIAKTRDPQLS
+1102 
-1115 NDQQAVKKMT
+1115 
-1125 AQAYIPKGGS
+1125 
-1135 NNYLHIGI
+1135 
-1143 GAAELQIGDQM
+1143 
-1154 KVSLNLG
+1154 
-1161 RSPGVRDQDFTYMIL
+1161 
-1176 SKGQIVQADRFKR
+1176 KR
-1189 RGQSLVSLSLTV
+1189 RDLTIIDVMKSLT
-1201 TKDMVPSFR
+1201 
-1210 FVAYYHVGSSE
+1210 
-1221 VVSDSVWV
+1221 
-1229 DVKDTC
+1229 
-1235 MGTLKVEVHNPVN
+1235 
-1248 VYEPG
+1248 
-1253 EDFDLRITGDPGAKV
+1253 
-1268 GLVAVDK
+1268 
-1275 GVYVLNNKNRITQ
+1275 
-1288 TKIWGVVESHDIGC
+1288 
-1302 TAGSGKDSME
+1302 
-1312 VFSDAGLLFES
+1312 
-1323 SSAGGTGVRT
+1323 
-1333 ISKFSGIGRECC
+1333 SKYSGIEKECC
-1345 MDGLKKLDDYSCQ
+1345 SDGLKKMDDSRYTCQ
-1358 YRASFIVEGKEC
+1358 YRASFIVDGDEC
-1370 IQAFLHCC
+1370 RQAFLHCC
-1378 TEITAHFEDSAE
+1378 TEMTTHLE
-1390 EMILSRSECEDFV
+1390 ESVEEEILARSECEEFV

-1418 LWEEVVLPKCSALN
+1418 LWEEVVLPKCSSLN
-1432 RQCQTTTFPRDG
+1432 RQCQTTTLPRDG

-1466 ICVADVHEMTVVKNF
+1466 ICVADVQEMTVVKNF

-1495 QIEIKAVIH
+1495 QIEIKAIIH

-1509 RLKVRVELME
+1509 KVKVRVELME

-1565 AAAGRAS
+1565 AAAGRGS
-1572 DGVRKEL
+1572 DGVKKDL

-1607 VINSLI
+1607 VIKSLK
-1613 LKDQAPNTPSI
+1613 LRDQAPNTPAK

-1640 AISGHAM
+1640 AVSGQAM

-1661 MAGLT
+1661 MIGLT
-1666 MPVIATHY
+1666 MPVIATYY
-1674 LDKTSQWH
+1674 LDKTNQWH
-1682 TLNAGLRETAVT
+1682 TVSAGLRQTAAT

-1704 AYRKTDG
+1704 AYRKNDG
-1711 SYAAYI
+1711 SYAAWI
-1717 SRPSSTWLTAYV
+1717 QRQSSTWLTAYV

-1736 SNIVYIDRNVIC
+1736 SNIVNIDQNVIC
-1748 SALNWLIQ
+1748 SALKWLIL

-1763 VFREDAPVLSG
+1763 VFREDAPVIHG
-1774 GMTGNVHGENTQASM
+1774 EMTGNIHGGNSQASM

-1808 SSLDSS
+1808 SSLDISIN
-1814 MYKAIVYLRSQIHS
+1814 KAIVYLRSALHG

-1840 ALASGNA
+1840 ALANGNA

-1856 AYADGSH
+1856 ASADGSH
-1863 WPVPG
+1863 VPVPG
-1868 SSTFTLEASAYA
+1868 SSSFTLEASAYA

-1909 YGSTQIPS
+1909 YGTTQATIMVFQAVAEYRIQVKDIKQLDLEMTIRVEGSRQPIVWKFNKENSHLTQTEQIQS

-1940 AKPKESKSTCNNFE
+1940 AKPKESKSTCKNFE
-1954 LALAFERNDK
+1954 LALTFERDNK

-1976 IIKTRY
+1976 VINTRY

-2010 ALSTGCDRIIQK
+2010 ALSTGHDRMIQK

-2030 ERGSLILYLD
+2030 ERGSLIIYLD
-2040 KISHTREERISFRL
+2040 KISHTREDRISFRL

-2073 YSIENRCVKFY
+2073 YSIENRCLRFY

-2115 KILEAHRNKKACE
+2115 KILEAHRNEKACE
-2128 PKIDYV
+2128 PKINYV
-2134 YKAVVL
+2134 YKALVL
-2140 RENEDALTVYYDM
+2140 KEHEDALTVNYDM
-2153 KIELALK
+2153 RIELALK
-2160 TGPEKNVEG
+2160 TGPEIDVEG
-2169 MQRTFSLQ
+2169 KQRTFSLQ
-2177 ISCKEALNL
+2177 ISCKEALDL
-2186 KGGESYLI
+2186 KRGESYLV
-2194 MGQADDVQMEGRI
+2194 MGQADDVQLEGRI

-2219 FWPSLEESKTSA
+2219 FWPSLEQSKTST
-2231 ELKEKYNGMLSLQQD
+2231 ELREKYNGMLSLQQD

-2251 G
+2251 S

>member
-1 MTGVVKTEHCCVNRQ
+1 MRVDSLWLASVV
-16 RNIFSNNMKGVSR
+16 
-29 CLVLMTVSLG
+29 VSL
-39 LICVLLLVFIILQHF
+39 
-54 TITAERDLIKSYKN
+54 
-68 TVEEFNQTINSL
+68 
-80 QNNYTNLTQKKLTLE
+80 
-95 MRVNNLTAEKSQL
+95 
-108 QRSFETLN
+108 
-116 QTKLQLESKVT
+116 
-127 CLSEKLKQ
+127 
-135 EESKQRNL
+135 
-143 CGPVCLLLSNNAMS
+143 PLLSL
-157 WSDSRQYCRDHGADL
+157 C
-172 VIINS
+172 
-177 EEKQMYD
+177 
-184 KTQEQIMDLEAIYDS
+184 T
-199 DEDTT
+199 
-204 GPRTTSYS
+204 
-212 QAKGKDQQCRGRCL
+212 
-226 ALITVSLGL
+226 
-235 ICVLLLVFII
+235 
-245 LQNITITA
+245 
-253 ERDQMKSYKNTVEEF
+253 
-268 NQTISSLQHN
+268 
-278 YTDLMTKKDQLQNNF
+278 
-293 RFLSQKKL
+293 
-301 ELETRVNSLSDE
+301 
-313 LKKKVS
+313 
-319 NGGNQS
+319 
-325 SLDGLFISKKPMSW
+325 
-339 SDSRQYCRD
+339 
-348 RGADLVIINTEEK
+348 
-361 QRLLSSS
+361 
-368 FRERL
+368 
-373 WIGLSDI
+373 
-380 ENEGNLTWVDNSPL
+380 PL
-394 NQGYVLSAPNIL
+394 YILSAPNIL
-406 KVGAPEKVFVEAQ
+406 KVGSPEKVFVEAQ
-419 DYSGASLNVKIS
+419 DYSGASLNVRIS
-431 VRNPKDNNR
+431 VRSPKDNSR
-440 EVTSA
+440 EVASA
-445 SVSLTPDKN
+445 SATLTPAKN
-454 YQDLVEIEVPGNAFS
+454 YQDLVEIEIPGNAFS
-469 FEKGVEQY
+469 FEKGVQQY

-485 QNLLEKKVM
+485 QKLLEKKVM

-523 LSSGMTRPVE
+523 LSPGMTQPVE
-533 SGVRMEIL
+533 SGVRVEIL

-562 TFSLTNPASPG
+562 TFSLTDPASPG

-580 HKNSPQKNFSS
+580 HQNSPQKNFSS

-620 LTVDVDAKYLF
+620 LTVDIEAKYLF
-631 GETVS
+631 GETVN

-647 EDKGKISIPGSL
+647 KDKGKISIPGSL
-659 QRVQILDGSG
+659 QRVQIWDGRG

-681 FPNIMQLVGHSLY
+681 FPNIMQLVGQSLY
-694 VTVSVLTESGSEM
+694 VTVSVLTQSGSEM

-725 FRRTPHYFKPGMPF
+725 FKRTPHFFKPGMPF
-739 DISVYVTNPDQ
+739 DVSVYVTNPDQ

-763 GIRGQTRDNG
+763 GVRGQTRDNG
-773 IAKVTV
+773 IAKTTV
-779 NTPGGSS
+779 NTPEGSS

-794 RDPQLSNDQ
+794 KDPQLSSDQ
-803 QAVKKM
+803 QAVKKI
-809 TAQAYIPKGGS
+809 TAQAYKPKGSS

-849 GVRDQDFTYMILSKG
+849 GVRDQDFTYMVLSKG
-864 QIVQADR
+864 QIVQVDR

-881 LSLTVTKDMVPSF
+881 LSLPVTKDMVPSF

-922 TLKVEVHNPVNVYEP
+922 TLKVEVHDPVNVYEP
-937 GEDFDLRITGDPGA
+937 GEDFGLRITGDPGA

-973 TKIWGVVE
+973 TKIWDVVE

-990 SGKDSMEVFSDAG
+990 SGKGSMEVFSDAG

-1009 SAGGTGVRTSS
+1009 SAGGTGIRTEAECQSS
-1020 EMVEAHKKGIQ
+1020 
-1031 IVTSPYTIHF
+1031 S
-1041 RRTPHYFKP
+1041 RR
-1050 GMPFDIS
+1050 
-1057 VYVTNPDQTPAKNV
+1057 
-1071 EVEVNPGGIRGQT
+1071 
-1084 RDNGIAKVTVNTP
+1084 
-1097 GGSST
+1097 
-1102 LEIIAKTRDPQLS
+1102 
-1115 NDQQAVKKMT
+1115 
-1125 AQAYIPKGGS
+1125 
-1135 NNYLHIGI
+1135 
-1143 GAAELQIGDQM
+1143 
-1154 KVSLNLG
+1154 
-1161 RSPGVRDQDFTYMIL
+1161 
-1176 SKGQIVQADRFKR
+1176 KR
-1189 RGQSLVSLSLTV
+1189 REVTIVHLQQSLVN
-1201 TKDMVPSFR
+1201 K
-1210 FVAYYHVGSSE
+1210 Y
-1221 VVSDSVWV
+1221 SDS
-1229 DVKDTC
+1229 
-1235 MGTLKVEVHNPVN
+1235 E
-1248 VYEPG
+1248 
-1253 EDFDLRITGDPGAKV
+1253 
-1268 GLVAVDK
+1268 
-1275 GVYVLNNKNRITQ
+1275 
-1288 TKIWGVVESHDIGC
+1288 
-1302 TAGSGKDSME
+1302 
-1312 VFSDAGLLFES
+1312 
-1323 SSAGGTGVRT
+1323 
-1333 ISKFSGIGRECC
+1333 RECC
-1345 MDGLKKLDDYSCQ
+1345 LDGMKKLDDYTCE
-1358 YRASFIVEGKEC
+1358 YRASFIVDGEEC
-1370 IQAFLHCC
+1370 RRAFLHCC
-1378 TEITAHFEDSAE
+1378 TEMATHNKESAE
-1390 EMILSRSECEDFV
+1390 EMINSRSESEDFV

-1418 LWEEVVLPKCSALN
+1418 LWEEVVLPKCSSLN
-1432 RQCQTTTFPRDG
+1432 RQCQTTTLPRDA

-1488 YSAVRNE
+1488 YSTVRNE

-1509 RLKVRVELME
+1509 RVKVRVELME

-1532 FQTIVTVDAKSSYS
+1532 SHTIVTVDAKSSYS

-1565 AAAGRAS
+1565 AAAGRGS
-1572 DGVRKEL
+1572 DGVKKDL

-1593 LQFSPSKKGGEHVE
+1593 LQFSPSMKGGEHVE
-1607 VINSLI
+1607 VIKSLI
-1613 LKDQAPNTPSI
+1613 LRDQAPNTPAS

-1640 AISGHAM
+1640 AISGQAM

-1661 MAGLT
+1661 MISLT
-1666 MPVIATHY
+1666 MPVIATYY
-1674 LDKTSQWH
+1674 LDKTNQWH
-1682 TLNAGLRETAVT
+1682 TVRAGLRQTAVT

-1704 AYRKTDG
+1704 AYRKNDG
-1711 SYAAYI
+1711 SYAAWI
-1717 SRPSSTWLTAYV
+1717 NRSSSTWLTAYV

-1736 SNIVYIDRNVIC
+1736 SNIVNIDRNVIC
-1748 SALNWLIQ
+1748 SALKWLIL
-1756 NKQLPDG
+1756 NKQLPGG
-1763 VFREDAPVLSG
+1763 VFREDAPVIHG
-1774 GMTGNVHGENTQASM
+1774 EMTGNIHGGNSQASM

-1814 MYKAIVYLRSQIHS
+1814 IYKATVYLRSQLHG

-1840 ALASGNA
+1840 ALANGNA

-1856 AYADGSH
+1856 ASADGSH

-1868 SSTFTLEASAYA
+1868 SSSFTLEASAYA
-1880 LLALVKA
+1880 LLALVKV

-1909 YGSTQIPS
+1909 YGTTQATIMVFQAVAQYRIHVKEIKQLDLEMTIRVEGSRQPIVWKFSKDNSHLAQTEKIPS

-1928 GEASVTVVTEYY
+1928 GEASVTVVTE
-1940 AKPKESKSTCNNFE
+1940 EN
-1954 LALAFERNDK
+1954 K

-1970 TESYKL
+1970 TESYK
-1976 IIKTRY
+1976 IIINTRY

-2010 ALSTGCDRIIQK
+2010 ALSTGHDRMIQK

-2040 KISHTREERISFRL
+2040 KISHTRKDKISFRL

-2073 YSIENRCVKFY
+2073 YSIENRCVRFY

-2115 KILEAHRNKKACE
+2115 KILEAHRNKKACD
-2128 PKIDYV
+2128 PKINYV

-2140 RENEDALTVYYDM
+2140 REHEDALTVYYDVR
-2153 KIELALK
+2153 IEHALK
-2160 TGPEKNVEG
+2160 TGPEVVVEG
-2169 MQRTFSLQ
+2169 EQRTFSLQ
-2177 ISCKEALNL
+2177 ISCKEALNM
-2186 KGGESYLI
+2186 KRGESYLI
-2194 MGQADDVQMEGRI
+2194 MGQADDVQLVHRI

-2231 ELKEKYNGMLSLQQD
+2231 ELREKYNGMLSLQQD
-2246 LRFGC
+2246 LHFGC
-2251 G
+2251 S